1 MNYLSHRRSA
11 MRSGKHCICNIK
23 RVRALKSHTCE
34 KGAAHLR
41 ITVWHLLMNLKNNYL
56 LKNCWSGPIKNIW
69 ILIFTKK
76 KIISHLCTK
85 NLTHMIYSSWD
96 IECDRMK
103 LVFVGH
109 FLPFYPTPPHPLI
122 LKKWKKLLEIS
133 SFYKCVPKSNHI
145 RYGSIDKKWEAKFLP
160 FWAIFWTFTP
170 LATRKIKILIKWKK
184 HLEMSLF

>member
-1 MNYLSHRRSA
+1 MWRRCGTPQNYCLA
-11 MRSGKHCICNIK
+11 FIDE
-23 RVRALKSHTCE
+23 LE
-34 KGAAHLR
+34 KQ
-41 ITVWHLLMNLKNNYL
+41 LLI
-56 LKNCWSGPIKNIW
+56 KNCWSGPIKNIR

-145 RYGSIDKKWEAKFLP
+145 RYGSIDKKWETKFLP